1 MKDNV
6 DTRRMTVE
14 TINRSLDHHATLGTI
29 QFWCCRRDG
38 GWDIMLSGTGP
49 MKRVAASSKRE
60 VGILLAGLI
69 SAESVNRPGQRV

>member
-1 MKDNV
+1 MSDNI
-6 DTRRMTVE
+6 DTRRMAVE
-14 TINRSLDHHATLGTI
+14 TINRSLDHHVSLGTI

-49 MKRVAASSKRE
+49 YKYVAARTKRE

-69 SAESVNRPGQRV
+69 SAESVNRAGQRV